1 MIFNLHSLLENIF
14 LFVNYTYGFYIW
26 AIFSSILQISLILL
40 YLIEFK
46 FLYARLIIWILFLI
60 SFFMV
65 LFISILNSPV
75 FFDIIYCINDNDI
88 HLHGHVSLDKG
99 AGQAIGQGIST
110 VGTQIGLGASI
121 VGVSGAVGKAVTK
134 SGMPPLQK
142 AGFILGSGL
151 VAGIGHSWISNVN
164 RKMIISENAT
174 NLNNN
179 INPTI
184 SRLVEDN
191 HISPLQEFLFN
202 GQMMNYVLLGIVYLI
217 IIQLVFKLYFKH
229 SVNLNLSKYLGN
241 NFNDKTQYYLNKIIL
256 LNKRMSIF
264 WIWFGFVVIIFG
276 SSIEMYALFKI
287 CINLDSFINAHI
299 SFNPNFENNSTHI
312 SDSSIKNIL
321 LNLKVVNY
329 VSLVSIVLL
338 LLQIIF
344 KFHLH
349 KDINNIY
356 IWLVLLLLI
365 LSLAFS
371 AYTYADLYTNVDSY
385 VNIYNNLRNQ

>member
-46 FLYARLIIWILFLI
+46 FLYARLIILFLI

-75 FFDIIYCINDNDI
+75 FFDIIYCIKDNDI

-151 VAGIGHSWISNVN
+151 VAGIGHS
-164 RKMIISENAT
+164 
-174 NLNNN
+174 
-179 INPTI
+179 
-184 SRLVEDN
+184 
-191 HISPLQEFLFN
+191 
-202 GQMMNYVLLGIVYLI
+202 
-217 IIQLVFKLYFKH
+217 
-229 SVNLNLSKYLGN
+229 
-241 NFNDKTQYYLNKIIL
+241 
-256 LNKRMSIF
+256 
-264 WIWFGFVVIIFG
+264 
-276 SSIEMYALFKI
+276 
-287 CINLDSFINAHI
+287 
-299 SFNPNFENNSTHI
+299 
-312 SDSSIKNIL
+312 
-321 LNLKVVNY
+321 
-329 VSLVSIVLL
+329 
-338 LLQIIF
+338 
-344 KFHLH
+344 
-349 KDINNIY
+349 
-356 IWLVLLLLI
+356 
-365 LSLAFS
+365 
-371 AYTYADLYTNVDSY
+371 
-385 VNIYNNLRNQ
+385 